1 MVDNIRNFRDKINYF
16 DNNLVSLLKKRFDIV
31 KKIGKF
37 KKKNNLP
44 LCDRKRQAEVLKI
57 RIKQGK
63 DGGLNEKFV
72 KKLYNL
78 IFNEAIR
85 IQGEKK

>member
-1 MVDNIRNFRDKINYF
+1 MVDNIESLRERINDF
-16 DNNLVSLLKKRFDIV
+16 DNSIIKILTQRMKVV
-31 KKIGKF
+31 KKVGEF
-37 KKKNNLP
+37 KKKKNMP

-63 DGGLNEKFV
+63 SGGLNEKFV

-78 IFNEAIR
+78 IFNEALR
-85 IQGEKK
+85 IQRRKK